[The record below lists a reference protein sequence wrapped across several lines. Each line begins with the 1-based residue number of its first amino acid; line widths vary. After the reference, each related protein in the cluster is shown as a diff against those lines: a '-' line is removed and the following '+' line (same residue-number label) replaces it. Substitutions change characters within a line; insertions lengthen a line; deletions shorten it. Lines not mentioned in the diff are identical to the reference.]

1 MLKHLMLSGW
11 FRAQPFVKYL
21 IFVMLIAPLMAAS
34 ENMTSAQQIQ
44 VAKVP
49 SVTTQ
54 PDSVALNSLLKAT
67 AAVDQANFISVPK
80 AAPINSLTEKSH
92 SIPKSVSAVSQPQTQ
107 IDEQTNKIDALTV
120 KDSSESVQ
128 MPVDNDSL
136 APVELAPLPKES
148 ESASNEM
155 AASQHNLVQRLKAS
169 KVIALATNNVSASG
183 EVPAAKTLETVKID
197 PFKKGQQK
205 STAVPVVE
213 QPGQQAQA
221 AQQDPIGSPHP
232 IPWAWIQATQDAIS
246 SRGVSGVRYYRS
258 VPVISADGR
267 YAMYSRVQLEV
278 RPQMYNSRVNSVLF
292 VEDRQ
297 TKNLRVVSSTAPIN
311 DPLLKVQVSSPS
323 DSQGTIAVL
332 VPVSWSQKG
341 DRFLA
346 RKFEGAMNT
355 SDVTDYAVIWDRE
368 QNRSESVTPSQE
380 QYKHDIAVLLG
391 WSKTHPDQVVFR
403 AGELGE
409 EQWPLVTV
417 AYDGKTTAATT
428 TEQPVIYGQRITD
441 VWAGPQVAY
450 R

>member
-1 MLKHLMLSGW
+1 MLSGW

-21 IFVMLIAPLMAAS
+21 IFVMLIAPLTAAS
-34 ENMTSAQQIQ
+34 EHMTSAQQIQ

-54 PDSVALNSLLKAT
+54 PDSVAVHSLLKAT

-80 AAPINSLTEKSH
+80 AAPINSFTEKSD
-92 SIPKSVSAVSQPQTQ
+92 SIAKSVGAVSQPQTQ
-107 IDEQTNKIDALTV
+107 IIDEQTNQIDTLTV
-120 KDSSESVQ
+120 KDSSGSVEK
-128 MPVDNDSL
+128 PDNNSLVLVDL
-136 APVELAPLPKES
+136 ASPPKES

-183 EVPAAKTLETVKID
+183 EVLAAKTLETVKID

-213 QPGQQAQA
+213 QPGEQAQG

-232 IPWAWIQATQDAIS
+232 IPWTWIQATQDAIS
-246 SRGVSGVRYYRS
+246 SRGVAGVRYYRS
-258 VPVISADGR
+258 MPVISADGR

-278 RPQMYNSRVNSVLF
+278 KPQMYNSRVTSVLF

-368 QNRSESVTPSQE
+368 QNRSENVTPSQE

-409 EQWPLVTV
+409 EQWPLMTV